1 MRSISLSPRP
11 PNNLGDELFKQWVS
25 ACFDEIQ
32 NASIE
37 EISLIASDFTITGY
51 TETRTLDASTATATD
66 VANVLCTLI
75 LDLQRHGQHRTV

>member
-1 MRSISLSPRP
+1 MRTIFLQPCP
-11 PNNLGDELFKQWVS
+11 PAAYGDDIFKQWVA
-25 ACFDEIQ
+25 ACF
-32 NASIE
+32 E
-37 EISLIASDFTITGY
+37 EIELASREEIAAIAKDFDITGY

>member
-1 MRSISLSPRP
+1 MRAVYLSPRP
-11 PNNLGDELFKQWVS
+11 PNAYGDELFKQWVS

-37 EISLIASDFTITGY
+37 EIASIASDFTITGY

-75 LDLQRHGQHRTV
+75 LDLKRHGQHRTV